1 MFISALTA
9 GDQRMATGLRVYPNP
24 THLST
29 YQTRIHTQF
38 QNVQDS
44 PTTPGTISL
53 LSHRWQLC
61 FKVTVC

>member
-53 LSHRWQLC
+53 LSHR
-61 FKVTVC
+61 